1 MKVKTVFKGV
11 CGIMLALA
19 FTACSETSIE
29 GSWVEPV
36 PGMEQMMQGFTLE
49 KNGKASS
56 INMATLQYET
66 WERSKNLL
74 ILTGK
79 SIGNSQIITFSD
91 TLTIEELTTEKLVL
105 KKGNATF
112 YYQKTVDVKQENE
125 IPVDMHT
132 AEISL
137 DYYGTYKGTL
147 PAADCPGINVTLT
160 LNKNKTFSKTEE
172 YIDRDTFNSAGTY
185 SINGN
190 YLYTIDERQDTVFYK
205 VEENRL
211 RMLDRNKEVITGNL
225 EEHYILKK

>member
-36 PGMEQMMQGFTLE
+36 PGMEQMMQGFKLE

-79 SIGNSQIITFSD
+79 SIGNSQTITFSD

-105 KKGNATF
+105 KKGNLTF
-112 YYQKTVDVKQENE
+112 YYQKQ
-125 IPVDMHT
+125 
-132 AEISL
+132 
-137 DYYGTYKGTL
+137 
-147 PAADCPGINVTLT
+147 
-160 LNKNKTFSKTEE
+160 
-172 YIDRDTFNSAGTY
+172 
-185 SINGN
+185 
-190 YLYTIDERQDTVFYK
+190 
-205 VEENRL
+205 
-211 RMLDRNKEVITGNL
+211 
-225 EEHYILKK
+225 

>member
-36 PGMEQMMQGFTLE
+36 PGMEQMMQGFKLE

-56 INMATLQYET
+56 INMSTLQYET

-79 SIGNSQIITFSD
+79 SIGNSQTITFSD

-125 IPVDMHT
+125 IPVDTHT

-185 SINGN
+185 NINGN

>member
-36 PGMEQMMQGFTLE
+36 PGMEQMMQGFKLE

-79 SIGNSQIITFSD
+79 SIGNSQTITFSD

-105 KKGNATF
+105 KKGNLTF
-112 YYQKTVDVKQENE
+112 YYQKTVDAKQENE

-137 DYYGTYKGTL
+137 DYYGIYVQKIMKHRYTY
-147 PAADCPGINVTLT
+147 
-160 LNKNKTFSKTEE
+160 
-172 YIDRDTFNSAGTY
+172 
-185 SINGN
+185 
-190 YLYTIDERQDTVFYK
+190 
-205 VEENRL
+205 
-211 RMLDRNKEVITGNL
+211 
-225 EEHYILKK
+225 